1 MQIFII
7 RAFSFDSLKKIVNFG
22 ANNNKRPI
30 NMEDLKKK
38 NSADM
43 NDKEIVFSKSIK
55 AGKRIYYLDVKKN
68 RKDEMFL
75 AITESKKVV
84 NGEGEDAQVSF
95 EKHKIFLYR
104 EDFDK
109 FMNGLNE
116 AISFI
121 NQKEMMEVIS
131 DMNAEADAN
140 AEADKEAVFDMIA
153 EMNEKEM
160 ELDGEI
166 KIDIDFEEPTL

>member
-1 MQIFII
+1 
-7 RAFSFDSLKKIVNFG
+7 
-22 ANNNKRPI
+22 
-30 NMEDLKKK
+30 MEDLKKK
-38 NSADM
+38 NGADM

-84 NGEGEDAQVSF
+84 TGEGEDAQVSF

-104 EDFDK
+104 EDFEK

-116 AISFI
+116 AINFI
-121 NQKEMMEVIS
+121 NQKEMLEVIGG
-131 DMNAEADAN
+131 MNAKADTENVIDADAN
-140 AEADKEAVFDMIA
+140 IEAALEAIA
-153 EMNEKEM
+153 EMNEKGM